1 MGASML
7 SVALSVYLLL
17 RTVLVDGHNSRLS
30 GAAFS
35 CSALYLCLFVGS
47 FEVAGKV
54 AGAATDVAS
63 RLTIARL

>member
-1 MGASML
+1 ML

-17 RTVLVDGHNSRLS
+17 RIVLVDGHNSRLC

-35 CSALYLCLFVGS
+35 CSASYLRLFLGS

-54 AGAATDVAS
+54 ASAATEFAS